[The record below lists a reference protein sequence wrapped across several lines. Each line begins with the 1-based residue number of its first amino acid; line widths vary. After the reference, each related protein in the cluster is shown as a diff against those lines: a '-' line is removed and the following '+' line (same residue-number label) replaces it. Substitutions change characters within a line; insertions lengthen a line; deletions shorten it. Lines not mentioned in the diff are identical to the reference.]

1 MRKNDLESIR
11 KMFNEF
17 EKKIETLKRLEK
29 ELDSLDT
36 EGFEYKVKAIKS
48 KLKSPDK
55 IPEIE
60 KGIAELKE
68 KKLAKMNCPYCGAEV
83 REEDKFCGECGKPL

>member
-1 MRKNDLESIR
+1 MRENDLELVR
-11 KMFNEF
+11 KKFNEF
-17 EKKIETLKRLEK
+17 EKKIETLKRLGK

-36 EGFEYKVKAIKS
+36 EGFESAVESIKS
-48 KLKSPDK
+48 KLKHPDK

-68 KKLAKMNCPYCGAEV
+68 KLPKMNCPYCGAEV
-83 REEDKFCGECGKPL
+83 REEDKFCGECGKSL